1 MARISPTL
9 RTLLESG
16 AVVFCSTDA
25 KKIESYKRR
34 EPLKWLLRQSDGS
47 TVAVTTTIERMSQRA
62 GAGLSFDAR
71 AMKKV
76 ARGVTQVHL
85 TAASATAPAILTSDH
100 KVLVSGKFKSV
111 KDLRAGDK
119 VSGSTVTKVTDSAGS
134 GAVVPPA
141 KSAAVPKAQSPKDF
155 DVVTLFDARL
165 PLAGRLEVSHGR
177 TPVVQFCLQLNTKED
192 IAAYEK
198 IRERLISRSP
208 VSVAHPIFSV
218 NGISSVIFTRLWK
231 SPSGTDSFTV
241 ELGGYGHA
249 APKRKTAAAVKA
261 STASTAKD
269 SAAANK
275 RSAAKAA
282 EVVPPTTPL
291 KDATS
296 LRAHVIFLV
305 DRSPSMLYPASL
317 SNSEIPVQFY
327 SSDPRLK
334 APGVKRYELAQQ
346 QINTIAAALA
356 PGYLIDVYDFD
367 GAAKLVQLQ
376 QPAKDFKLG
385 EQPTLCNGTAIY
397 HALDKGLTVALGYV
411 QTGASVLL
419 YMLTDG
425 DNNGP
430 VVDLS
435 TKVKQLLATG
445 KATIAAIG
453 PKSSLGFLAPMGVP
467 DGCILDWQGSGDAL
481 KAATAKAEQGAKAFT
496 KAVKTKKSSSLK
508 TFFVDV
514 VATALTVAA
523 LKKELRDIT
532 PSLLRRKLAK
542 YEICKPFVVESLKKD
557 YVPGAAY
564 YQLQKKETLKAGRRI
579 IIQPRDEDSFYAGPK
594 ARQLLGL
601 PSDGDVTI
609 EPKNLGDFIVYV
621 QSAAENRKLL
631 PGTLFLY
638 DLSHV
643 DGATSPTWSK

>member
-16 AVVFCSTDA
+16 AVVFCSTDS

-76 ARGVTQVHL
+76 ARGVTQVHFLPQPLPKPVPSPDPL
-85 TAASATAPAILTSDH
+85 TAVAPSAAT
-100 KVLVSGKFKSV
+100 LVGA
-111 KDLRAGDK
+111 D
-119 VSGSTVTKVTDSAGS
+119 S
-134 GAVVPPA
+134 GAVVPKPPT
-141 KSAAVPKAQSPKDF
+141 VTDHI
-155 DVVTLFDARL
+155 TLFDVRL
-165 PLAGRLEVSHGR
+165 PLEGTIEVWTDSLVRFSLRL
-177 TPVVQFCLQLNTKED
+177 NNKED
-192 IAAYEK
+192 LAAYDK
-198 IRERLISRSP
+198 IKSRLISTDRTEVP
-208 VSVAHPIFSV
+208 VAHPIFTV
-218 NGISSVIFTRLWK
+218 RGIKTILFTRRLALRQV
-231 SPSGTDSFTV
+231 SPGVFAT
-241 ELGGYGHA
+241 ELTGYA
-249 APKRKTAAAVKA
+249 QKAAAPKPAPKRKTATAVK
-261 STASTAKD
+261 ASTAKD
-269 SAAANK
+269 SAAAIKATNY
-275 RSAAKAA
+275 AAAA
-282 EVVPPTTPL
+282 TPL

-296 LRAHVIFLV
+296 PRAHVIFLV
-305 DRSPSMLYPASL
+305 DRSPSMNVERTALAKQQLEAIVASL
-317 SNSEIPVQFY
+317 SPE
-327 SSDPRLK
+327 
-334 APGVKRYELAQQ
+334 
-346 QINTIAAALA
+346 
-356 PGYLIDVYDFD
+356 YLIDVYDF
-367 GAAKLVQLQ
+367 ASEVKLQQLQ
-376 QPAKDFKLG
+376 CPAKDFKLNNSLPYG
-385 EQPTLCNGTAIY
+385 STAIY
-397 HALDKGLTVALGYV
+397 FALDMGLTSALGYA

-419 YMLTDG
+419 YLLTDG
-425 DNNGP
+425 ENNGP
-430 VVDLS
+430 VIDVS
-435 TKVKQLLATG
+435 TKVQQLLATD

-453 PKSSLGFLAPMGVP
+453 PKSALQFLLKQGVP
-467 DGCILDWQGSGDAL
+467 EGCILDWQGSGDAL
-481 KAATAKAEQGAKAFT
+481 KAATVKAAAGAKAFT
-496 KAVKTKKSSSLK
+496 QAVKEKKSSSLK

-514 VATALTVAA
+514 VATALTTAL

-542 YEICKPFVVESLKKD
+542 YEVCKPFVVDSLKKD

-564 YQLQKKETLKAGRRI
+564 YQLVKKEGLKSGRRI
-579 IIQPRDEDSFYAGPK
+579 IIQPRDEDCFYAGPK

-609 EPKNLGDFIVYV
+609 EPKNLGDFVVYV

>member
-85 TAASATAPAILTSDH
+85 SVASATAPALTSDH

-198 IRERLISRSP
+198 ILREIRRSRP

-261 STASTAKD
+261 STAKD

-275 RSAAKAA
+275 RTAAKAA
-282 EVVPPTTPL
+282 EDVPTTTPL

-296 LRAHVIFLV
+296 PRAHVIFLV
-305 DRSPSMLYPASL
+305 DRSPSMQLENRTALAKQQLGAIVASL
-317 SNSEIPVQFY
+317 SPE
-327 SSDPRLK
+327 
-334 APGVKRYELAQQ
+334 
-346 QINTIAAALA
+346 
-356 PGYLIDVYDFD
+356 YLIDVYDFD
-367 GAAKLVQLQ
+367 NNVKLVQLQ
-376 QPAKDFKLG
+376 QPAKTFKLG
-385 EQPTLCNGTAIY
+385 SSPFGNGTAIY
-397 HALDKGLTVALGYV
+397 TALEKGLTSALGYV

-419 YMLTDG
+419 YLLTDG
-425 DNNGP
+425 ENNGP
-430 VVDLS
+430 VIDVS
-435 TKVKQLLATG
+435 TKVRQLLATD

-453 PKSSLGFLAPMGVP
+453 PKSALQFLLKQGVP
-467 DGCILDWQGSGDAL
+467 EGCILDWQGSGDAL
-481 KAATAKAEQGAKAFT
+481 KAATVKAAAGAKAFT
-496 KAVKTKKSSSLK
+496 QAVKEKKSSSLK

-514 VATALTVAA
+514 VATALTTAV
-523 LKKELRDIT
+523 LKRDLRDIT

-542 YEICKPFVVESLKKD
+542 YEVCKPFVTEALKKD

-579 IIQPRDEDSFYAGPK
+579 IIQPRDEDCFYAGPK

-609 EPKNLGDFIVYV
+609 EPKNLGDFVVYV

>member
-85 TAASATAPAILTSDH
+85 DTVKPSAKPLTAEQAAFTA
-100 KVLVSGKFKSV
+100 KVI
-111 KDLRAGDK
+111 DNM
-119 VSGSTVTKVTDSAGS
+119 GS
-134 GAVVPPA
+134 GAVVPKTPV
-141 KSAAVPKAQSPKDF
+141 AVTPRPPKKTAEVTDHI
-155 DVVTLFDARL
+155 TLFDVRL
-165 PLAGRLEVSHGR
+165 PLHGAIVLGSAS
-177 TPVVQFCLQLNTKED
+177 VVQFSLRLSSKSD
-192 IAAYEK
+192 HALYEK
-198 IRERLISRSP
+198 IRERLISADRTEVP
-208 VSVAHPIFSV
+208 VAHPVFTV
-218 NGISSVIFTRLWK
+218 HGIKTIIFTRR
-231 SPSGTDSFTV
+231 SVPQQDSSGVVTL
-241 ELGGYGHA
+241 ELGGYA
-249 APKRKTAAAVKA
+249 QVIDKPKRKTAAAVK
-261 STASTAKD
+261 KD
-269 SAAANK
+269 SAAVTKAAPA
-275 RSAAKAA
+275 AAKPAPSSDKLGTFAA
-282 EVVPPTTPL
+282 RYMQPASKLKEAAATTPL

-296 LRAHVIFLV
+296 PRAHVIFLV
-305 DRSPSMLYPASL
+305 DRSSSMDLDRRT
-317 SNSEIPVQFY
+317 V
-327 SSDPRLK
+327 
-334 APGVKRYELAQQ
+334 LAEQ
-346 QINTIAAALA
+346 QIKTIVAALS
-356 PGYLIDVYDFD
+356 PDYLIDVYDFSSIV
-367 GAAKLVQLQ
+367 KLQQLQ
-376 QPAKDFKLG
+376 RPAKDFKISTPANSGMTSLY
-385 EQPTLCNGTAIY
+385 I
-397 HALDKGLTVALGYV
+397 ALEKGLDAALGYV

-419 YMLTDG
+419 YLLTDG
-425 DNNGP
+425 ENNGP
-430 VVDLS
+430 VIDVAA
-435 TKVKQLLATG
+435 KVKQLLATD

-453 PKSSLGFLAPMGVP
+453 PKSALSFLLPQGVP
-467 DGCILDWQGSGDAL
+467 EGCILDWQGSGDAL

-496 KAVKTKKSSSLK
+496 QAVKEKKSASLK

-514 VATALTVAA
+514 VATALTVAV
-523 LKKELRDIT
+523 LKRELRDIT
-532 PSLLRRKLAK
+532 TSLLRRKLAK
-542 YEICKPFVVESLKKD
+542 YEICKPFVVDTLKRD

-579 IIQPRDEDSFYAGPK
+579 IIQPRDEDCFYAGPK

>member
-76 ARGVTQVHL
+76 ARGVTQVHFLPQPLPKPVPSPDPL
-85 TAASATAPAILTSDH
+85 TAVAPSAAT
-100 KVLVSGKFKSV
+100 LVG
-111 KDLRAGDK
+111 AG
-119 VSGSTVTKVTDSAGS
+119 T
-134 GAVVPPA
+134 GAVVPKPPT
-141 KSAAVPKAQSPKDF
+141 VTDHI
-155 DVVTLFDARL
+155 TLFDVR
-165 PLAGRLEVSHGR
+165 
-177 TPVVQFCLQLNTKED
+177 LQLEGTIEVQPDSLVRFSLRLSSKED
-192 IAAYEK
+192 LAAFDK
-198 IRERLISRSP
+198 IKSRLISTDRTEVP
-208 VSVAHPIFSV
+208 VAHPIFTV
-218 NGISSVIFTRLWK
+218 RGVKTIIFTQRGVLRQV
-231 SPSGTDSFTV
+231 SPGVLAV
-241 ELGGYGHA
+241 ELAGYA
-249 APKRKTAAAVKA
+249 QKTPAPKPTPKRKTVAAVKA

-275 RSAAKAA
+275 RSATKAA

-296 LRAHVIFLV
+296 PRAHVIFLV

-317 SNSEIPVQFY
+317 SNSEIPRQFNN
-327 SSDPRLK
+327 SDPQLK

-435 TKVKQLLATG
+435 SKVKQLLATD

-453 PKSSLGFLAPMGVP
+453 PKSALGFLAPMGVP

-481 KAATAKAEQGAKAFT
+481 KAATVKAEQGAKAFT
-496 KAVKTKKSSSLK
+496 KAVKAKKSSSLK

-542 YEICKPFVVESLKKD
+542 YEICKPFVVDSLKKD

-564 YQLQKKETLKAGRRI
+564 YQLVKKEELKAGRRI
-579 IIQPRDEDSFYAGPK
+579 IIQPRDEDCFYAGPK

-609 EPKNLGDFIVYV
+609 EPKNLGDFVIYV

>member
-85 TAASATAPAILTSDH
+85 TAASAAVVAPAAARINDPF
-100 KVLVSGKFKSV
+100 VG
-111 KDLRAGDK
+111 
-119 VSGSTVTKVTDSAGS
+119 
-134 GAVVPPA
+134 GAAKRVDNPLKRKPVEVAAPKTPP
-141 KSAAVPKAQSPKDF
+141 SPKDF
-155 DVVTLFDARL
+155 DVITLFDVRL
-165 PLAGRLEVSHGR
+165 PLVGRLEVKDS
-177 TPVVQFCLQLNTKED
+177 TSKSPIVQFSLRLRSSDEIT
-192 IAAYEK
+192 AFAK
-198 IRERLISRSP
+198 IRERVISGNP
-208 VSVAHPIFSV
+208 VPVAHPILSV
-218 NGISSVIFTRLWK
+218 NGISTVTFTKDKQLF
-231 SPSGTDSFTV
+231 PFTFALEGT
-241 ELGGYGHA
+241 GQKA
-249 APKRKTAAAVKA
+249 AAPKPAPKRKTAAAVKA
-261 STASTAKD
+261 STAKD
-269 SAAANK
+269 SAAA
-275 RSAAKAA
+275 KAA
-282 EVVPPTTPL
+282 EDVPPTTPL

-296 LRAHVIFLV
+296 PRAHVIFLV
-305 DRSPSMLYPASL
+305 DRSPSMNVERTALAKQQLEAIVASL
-317 SNSEIPVQFY
+317 SPE
-327 SSDPRLK
+327 
-334 APGVKRYELAQQ
+334 
-346 QINTIAAALA
+346 
-356 PGYLIDVYDFD
+356 YLIDVYDF
-367 GAAKLVQLQ
+367 ATEVKLQQLQ
-376 QPAKDFKLG
+376 SPAKDFKLSNSFPYG
-385 EQPTLCNGTAIY
+385 DTAVY
-397 HALDKGLTVALGYV
+397 TALSKGLTSALGYV

-419 YMLTDG
+419 YLLTDG
-425 DNNGP
+425 ENNGP
-430 VVDLS
+430 VIDVS
-435 TKVKQLLATG
+435 TKVKQLLATD

-453 PKSSLGFLAPMGVP
+453 PKSALEFLTKQGVP
-467 DGCILDWQGSGDAL
+467 EGCILDWQGSGDAL
-481 KAATAKAEQGAKAFT
+481 KAATVKAAAGAKAFT
-496 KAVKTKKSSSLK
+496 DAVKQKKSSSLK

-514 VATALTVAA
+514 VATALTVAV

-532 PSLLRRKLAK
+532 TSLLRRKLAK
-542 YEICKPFVVESLKKD
+542 YEICKPFVVDTLKKD

-564 YQLQKKETLKAGRRI
+564 YQLQKKETLKSGRRI
-579 IIQPRDEDSFYAGPK
+579 IIQPRDEDCFYAGPK

-609 EPKNLGDFIVYV
+609 EPKNLGDFIIYV

>member
-9 RTLLESG
+9 RTLLDSG
-16 AVVFCSTDA
+16 AVLFVSEGKSLAACQ
-25 KKIESYKRR
+25 RR

-47 TVAVTTTIERMSQRA
+47 TVAVSTTIERMSQRA

-85 TAASATAPAILTSDH
+85 AAASAAAAPLTAEQVAYTK
-100 KVLVSGKFKSV
+100 KVI
-111 KDLRAGDK
+111 A
-119 VSGSTVTKVTDSAGS
+119 DSGS
-134 GAVVPPA
+134 GAT
-141 KSAAVPKAQSPKDF
+141 VPKPPTVTDHI
-155 DVVTLFDARL
+155 TLFDVRL
-165 PLAGRLEVSHGR
+165 PLQGTIEVQPDSLVRFSLRLSS
-177 TPVVQFCLQLNTKED
+177 KED
-192 IAAYEK
+192 LAAFDK
-198 IRERLISRSP
+198 IKSRLISTDRTEVP
-208 VSVAHPIFSV
+208 VAHPIFTV
-218 NGISSVIFTRLWK
+218 RGIKTVIFTQRGVLRQVSPGVFASELTGYAQKAATPK
-231 SPSGTDSFTV
+231 S
-241 ELGGYGHA
+241 
-249 APKRKTAAAVKA
+249 APKRKTATTVKA
-261 STASTAKD
+261 STTKD

-275 RSAAKAA
+275 RTAAKAA
-282 EVVPPTTPL
+282 ETAAATTPL

-296 LRAHVIFLV
+296 PRAHVIFLV
-305 DRSPSMLYPASL
+305 DRSSSMDL
-317 SNSEIPVQFY
+317 E
-327 SSDPRLK
+327 
-334 APGVKRYELAQQ
+334 KRTALAEQQIKTIVAELA
-346 QINTIAAALA
+346 
-356 PGYLIDVYDFD
+356 PSYLIDVYDFSSVV
-367 GAAKLVQLQ
+367 KLQQLQ
-376 QPAKDFKLG
+376 RPAKDF
-385 EQPTLCNGTAIY
+385 TLSTPAAGGMTSLY
-397 HALDKGLTVALGYV
+397 LALDSGLTAALGYV

-419 YMLTDG
+419 YLLTDG
-425 DNNGP
+425 ENNGP
-430 VVDLS
+430 VIDVS
-435 TKVKQLLATG
+435 AKVKQLLATD

-453 PKSSLGFLAPMGVP
+453 PKSALQLLTKQGVP
-467 DGCILDWQGSGDAL
+467 EGCILDWQGSGDAL
-481 KAATAKAEQGAKAFT
+481 KAATVKAAAGAKAFT
-496 KAVKTKKSSSLK
+496 EAVKQKKSSSLK

-514 VATALTVAA
+514 VATALTVAV

-532 PSLLRRKLAK
+532 TSLLRRKLAK
-542 YEICKPFVVESLKKD
+542 YEICKPFVTEALKRD

-579 IIQPRDEDSFYAGPK
+579 IIQPRDEDCFYAGPK

>member
-9 RTLLESG
+9 RTLLDSG
-16 AVVFCSTDA
+16 AVLFVSEGKSLAACQ
-25 KKIESYKRR
+25 RR

-85 TAASATAPAILTSDH
+85 GDAAPSAKPLTAEQAAFTA
-100 KVLVSGKFKSV
+100 KVI
-111 KDLRAGDK
+111 AN
-119 VSGSTVTKVTDSAGS
+119 TGS
-134 GAVVPPA
+134 GAVVPAA
-141 KSAAVPKAQSPKDF
+141 KLVDNPLKRKPSAAPPKPADF
-155 DVVTLFDARL
+155 DVVTLLDVRL
-165 PLAGRLEVSHGR
+165 PLASRLEVSHGG
-177 TPVVQFCLQLNTKED
+177 TPVVQMCLYLSTKED
-192 IAAYEK
+192 ITAYEK
-198 IRERLISRSP
+198 IRERLTSGNSVP
-208 VSVAHPIFSV
+208 VAHPIFSV
-218 NGISSVIFTRLWK
+218 NKISSVTFSSLWK
-231 SPSGTDSFTV
+231 SPKGADSFTV
-241 ELGGYGHA
+241 ELRGYA
-249 APKRKTAAAVKA
+249 QKAKAPALKRKTAAAVKSA
-261 STASTAKD
+261 TAKD
-269 SAAANK
+269 SAAAVKATKYALLNSSK
-275 RSAAKAA
+275 PAA
-282 EVVPPTTPL
+282 TTPL

-296 LRAHVIFLV
+296 PRAHVIFLV

-317 SNSEIPVQFY
+317 SNSEIPRHFN
-327 SSDPRLK
+327 SSDPLLK
-334 APGVKRYELAQQ
+334 APGVKRYEIAQQ
-346 QINTIAAALA
+346 QINTIAASLS
-356 PGYLIDVYDFD
+356 PEYLIDVYDFD
-367 GAAKLVQLQ
+367 AAAKLVQLQ
-376 QPAKDFKLG
+376 QPAKSFKLG
-385 EQPTLCNGTAIY
+385 EHPPLCSGTAIY

-430 VVDLS
+430 VTDLS
-435 TKVKQLLATG
+435 PKVKQLLATN

-453 PKSSLGFLAPMGVP
+453 PKSALGFLAPMGVP
-467 DGCILDWQGSGDAL
+467 EGCILDWQGSGDAL
-481 KAATAKAEQGAKAFT
+481 KAATQKAEQGAKAFT
-496 KAVKTKKSSSLK
+496 RAVKEKKSASLK

-514 VATALTVAA
+514 VATALTVAV
-523 LKKELRDIT
+523 LKRELRDIS

-542 YEICKPFVVESLKKD
+542 YEVCKPFVTEALKKD

-564 YQLQKKETLKAGRRI
+564 YQLVKKEELKAGRRI
-579 IIQPRDEDSFYAGPK
+579 IIQPRDEDCFYAGPK

-609 EPKNLGDFIVYV
+609 EPKNLGDFVVYV

>member
-85 TAASATAPAILTSDH
+85 TVASAAPAMLTPDH
-100 KVLVSGKFKSV
+100 KVLVSDKFKSV

-119 VSGSTVTKVTDSAGS
+119 VSGSTVTKVIDSAGS
-134 GAVVPPA
+134 GAVVPA
-141 KSAAVPKAQSPKDF
+141 VKAAAAPKTPPSPKDF
-155 DVVTLFDARL
+155 DVITLFDVRL
-165 PLAGRLEVSHGR
+165 PLVGRLEVKDCTSKV
-177 TPVVQFCLQLNTKED
+177 PIVQFSLRLSGKD
-192 IAAYEK
+192 DLAAFEK
-198 IRERLISRSP
+198 IRERLVSRNP
-208 VSVAHPIFSV
+208 VPVAHPILTV
-218 NGISSVIFTRLWK
+218 NGIDTILFFRRGAVIPHGVNL
-231 SPSGTDSFTV
+231 SPGVFSV
-241 ELGGYGHA
+241 ELEGYGQKTVA
-249 APKRKTAAAVKA
+249 APKPAPKRKTTAAVK
-261 STASTAKD
+261 ASTAKD
-269 SAAANK
+269 SAAAVKATNYALLNGSK
-275 RSAAKAA
+275 ATSAPVKEAA
-282 EVVPPTTPL
+282 ATTPL

-296 LRAHVIFLV
+296 PRAHVIFLV
-305 DRSPSMLYPASL
+305 DRSSSMDLDRRT
-317 SNSEIPVQFY
+317 V
-327 SSDPRLK
+327 
-334 APGVKRYELAQQ
+334 LAEQ
-346 QINTIAAALA
+346 QIKTIVAELS
-356 PGYLIDVYDFD
+356 PDYLIDVYDFSWET
-367 GAAKLVQLQ
+367 KLQQLQ
-376 QPAKDFKLG
+376 RPAKDFKLSTPANSG
-385 EQPTLCNGTAIY
+385 MTSLY
-397 HALDKGLTVALGYV
+397 VALEKGLTSALGYV

-419 YMLTDG
+419 YLLTDG
-425 DNNGP
+425 ENNGP
-430 VVDLS
+430 VIDVS
-435 TKVKQLLATG
+435 TKVKQLLDTD

-453 PKSSLGFLAPMGVP
+453 PKSALQFLLKQGVP
-467 DGCILDWQGSGDAL
+467 EGCILDWQGSGDAL
-481 KAATAKAEQGAKAFT
+481 KAATVKAAAGAKAFT
-496 KAVKTKKSSSLK
+496 QAVKEKKSSSLK

-542 YEICKPFVVESLKKD
+542 YEVCKPFVTESLKKD

-564 YQLQKKETLKAGRRI
+564 YQLQKKETLKSGRRI
-579 IIQPRDEDSFYAGPK
+579 IIQPRDEDCFYAGPK

-609 EPKNLGDFIVYV
+609 EPKNLGDFVVYV

>member
-85 TAASATAPAILTSDH
+85 TAASATAAAVPLTTEQIAYTK
-100 KVLVSGKFKSV
+100 KVIATSK
-111 KDLRAGDK
+111 
-119 VSGSTVTKVTDSAGS
+119 S
-134 GAVVPPA
+134 GAVVPKPPTVTVTPLPPK
-141 KSAAVPKAQSPKDF
+141 KSAAVPDHM
-155 DVVTLFDARL
+155 TLFDVRL
-165 PLAGRLEVSHGR
+165 PLHGAIVLAQASFVRFSLRLSSKDDH
-177 TPVVQFCLQLNTKED
+177 T
-192 IAAYEK
+192 AYEK
-198 IRERLISRSP
+198 IRERLISADQTEVP
-208 VSVAHPIFSV
+208 VAHPVFTV
-218 NGISSVIFTRLWK
+218 HGIKTIIFTRRCGPVQV
-231 SPSGTDSFTV
+231 SPGVFTV
-241 ELGGYGHA
+241 ELVGYA
-249 APKRKTAAAVKA
+249 QKAAPAPKRKTAAAVKA
-261 STASTAKD
+261 STAKD

-275 RSAAKAA
+275 RTAAKAA
-282 EVVPPTTPL
+282 EDVPTTTPL

-296 LRAHVIFLV
+296 PRAHVIFLV
-305 DRSPSMLYPASL
+305 DRSPSMNVERTALAKQQLEAIVASL
-317 SNSEIPVQFY
+317 SPE
-327 SSDPRLK
+327 
-334 APGVKRYELAQQ
+334 
-346 QINTIAAALA
+346 
-356 PGYLIDVYDFD
+356 YLIDVYDF
-367 GAAKLVQLQ
+367 ATEVKLQQLQ
-376 QPAKDFKLG
+376 SPAKDFKLSNSFPYG
-385 EQPTLCNGTAIY
+385 DTAVY
-397 HALDKGLTVALGYV
+397 TALSKGLTSALGYV

-419 YMLTDG
+419 YLLTDG
-425 DNNGP
+425 ENNGP
-430 VVDLS
+430 VIDVS
-435 TKVKQLLATG
+435 TKVKQLLATD

-453 PKSSLGFLAPMGVP
+453 PKSALEFLTKQGVP
-467 DGCILDWQGSGDAL
+467 EGCILDWQGSGDAL
-481 KAATAKAEQGAKAFT
+481 KAATVKAAAGAKAFT
-496 KAVKTKKSSSLK
+496 DAVKQKKSASLK

-514 VATALTVAA
+514 VATALTVAV

-532 PSLLRRKLAK
+532 TSLLRRKLAK
-542 YEICKPFVVESLKKD
+542 YEICKPFVVDTLKKD

-564 YQLQKKETLKAGRRI
+564 YQLQKKETLKSGRRI
-579 IIQPRDEDSFYAGPK
+579 IIQPRDEDCFYAGPK

-609 EPKNLGDFIVYV
+609 EPKNLGDFIIYV

>member
-85 TAASATAPAILTSDH
+85 TAASATAAAVPLTTEQIAYTK
-100 KVLVSGKFKSV
+100 KVIATSK
-111 KDLRAGDK
+111 
-119 VSGSTVTKVTDSAGS
+119 S
-134 GAVVPPA
+134 GAVVPKPPTVTVTPLPPK
-141 KSAAVPKAQSPKDF
+141 KSAAVPDHM
-155 DVVTLFDARL
+155 TLFDVRL
-165 PLAGRLEVSHGR
+165 PLHGAIVLAQASFVRFSLRLSSKDDH
-177 TPVVQFCLQLNTKED
+177 T
-192 IAAYEK
+192 AYEK
-198 IRERLISRSP
+198 IRERLISADQTEVP
-208 VSVAHPIFSV
+208 VAHPVFTV
-218 NGISSVIFTRLWK
+218 HGIKTIIFTRRCGPVQV
-231 SPSGTDSFTV
+231 SPGVFTV
-241 ELGGYGHA
+241 ELVGYA
-249 APKRKTAAAVKA
+249 QKAAPAPKRKTAAAVKA
-261 STASTAKD
+261 STAKD

-275 RSAAKAA
+275 RTATKAA

-296 LRAHVIFLV
+296 PRAHVIFLV

-317 SNSEIPVQFY
+317 SNSEIPRQFNN
-327 SSDPRLK
+327 SDPQLK

-435 TKVKQLLATG
+435 SKVKQLLATD

-453 PKSSLGFLAPMGVP
+453 PKSALGFLAPMGVP

-481 KAATAKAEQGAKAFT
+481 KAATVKAEQGAKAFT
-496 KAVKTKKSSSLK
+496 KAVKAKKSSSLK

-542 YEICKPFVVESLKKD
+542 YEICKPFVVDALKKD

-564 YQLQKKETLKAGRRI
+564 YQLVKKEELKAGRRI
-579 IIQPRDEDSFYAGPK
+579 IIQPRDEDCFYAGPK

-609 EPKNLGDFIVYV
+609 EPKNLGDFVIYV

>member
-85 TAASATAPAILTSDH
+85 LPQPLPKPIPSPDPLTAGAPSAAT
-100 KVLVSGKFKSV
+100 LVGA
-111 KDLRAGDK
+111 D
-119 VSGSTVTKVTDSAGS
+119 SGSVVPKPPTVTDHI
-134 GAVVPPA
+134 
-141 KSAAVPKAQSPKDF
+141 
-155 DVVTLFDARL
+155 TLFDVRL
-165 PLAGRLEVSHGR
+165 PLMGTIEVQPDSLVRFSLRLSS
-177 TPVVQFCLQLNTKED
+177 KED
-192 IAAYEK
+192 LAAFDK
-198 IRERLISRSP
+198 IKSRLISTDRTEVP
-208 VSVAHPIFSV
+208 VAHPIFTV
-218 NGISSVIFTRLWK
+218 RGIKTVIFTQRGVLLQVSK
-231 SPSGTDSFTV
+231 PGVFST
-241 ELGGYGHA
+241 ELTGYAQKA
-249 APKRKTAAAVKA
+249 AAPKPTPKRKTAAAVKA
-261 STASTAKD
+261 STAKD

-275 RSAAKAA
+275 RAAARAA
-282 EVVPPTTPL
+282 ENVPTTTPL

-317 SNSEIPVQFY
+317 SNSEIPRQVNN
-327 SSDPRLK
+327 SDPQLK

-435 TKVKQLLATG
+435 SKVKQLLATD

-453 PKSSLGFLAPMGVP
+453 PKSALGFLAPMGVP

-481 KAATAKAEQGAKAFT
+481 KAATVKAEQGAKAFT
-496 KAVKTKKSSSLK
+496 KAVKQKKSSSLK

-514 VATALTVAA
+514 VATALTTAL

-579 IIQPRDEDSFYAGPK
+579 IIQPRDEDCFYAGPK

-609 EPKNLGDFIVYV
+609 EPKNLGDFVVYV

>member
-9 RTLLESG
+9 RTLLENG

-85 TAASATAPAILTSDH
+85 TATAASAAAVPLTAEQIAYTKKVIATS
-100 KVLVSGKFKSV
+100 K
-111 KDLRAGDK
+111 
-119 VSGSTVTKVTDSAGS
+119 S
-134 GAVVPPA
+134 GAVVPKPPTVTVTPLPPK
-141 KSAAVPKAQSPKDF
+141 KSAAVPDHM
-155 DVVTLFDARL
+155 TLFDVRL
-165 PLAGRLEVSHGR
+165 PLHGAIVLAQASIVSFSLRLSSKDDH
-177 TPVVQFCLQLNTKED
+177 T
-192 IAAYEK
+192 AYEK
-198 IRERLISRSP
+198 IRERLISADQTEVP
-208 VSVAHPIFSV
+208 VAHPVFTV
-218 NGISSVIFTRLWK
+218 HGIKTIIFTRRCGPVQV
-231 SPSGTDSFTV
+231 SPGVFTV
-241 ELGGYGHA
+241 ELVGYA
-249 APKRKTAAAVKA
+249 QKAAPAPKRKTAAAVKA
-261 STASTAKD
+261 STAKD

-275 RSAAKAA
+275 RTAAKAA
-282 EVVPPTTPL
+282 EDVPTTTPL

-296 LRAHVIFLV
+296 PRAHVIFLV
-305 DRSPSMLYPASL
+305 DRSSSMNGGNRTA
-317 SNSEIPVQFY
+317 
-327 SSDPRLK
+327 
-334 APGVKRYELAQQ
+334 LAEQ
-346 QINTIAAALA
+346 QIKTIVAALA
-356 PGYLIDVYDFD
+356 PEYLIDVYDF
-367 GAAKLVQLQ
+367 AWETKLQQLQ
-376 QPAKDFKLG
+376 RPAKDFKISTPANSG
-385 EQPTLCNGTAIY
+385 MTALY
-397 HALDKGLTVALGYV
+397 VALEKGLAAAYGYV

-419 YMLTDG
+419 YLLTDG
-425 DNNGP
+425 ENNGP
-430 VVDLS
+430 VIDVAA
-435 TKVKQLLATG
+435 KVKQLLATD

-453 PKSSLGFLAPMGVP
+453 PKSALSFLLPQGVP
-467 DGCILDWQGSGDAL
+467 EGCILDWQGSGDAL

-496 KAVKTKKSSSLK
+496 KAVKQKKSASLK

-514 VATALTVAA
+514 VATALTVAV
-523 LKKELRDIT
+523 LKRELRDIT
-532 PSLLRRKLAK
+532 TSLLRRKLAK
-542 YEICKPFVVESLKKD
+542 YEICKPFVVDTLKRD

-579 IIQPRDEDSFYAGPK
+579 IIQPRDEDCFYAGPK

>member
-9 RTLLESG
+9 RTLLDSG
-16 AVVFCSTDA
+16 AVLFVSEGKSLAACQ
-25 KKIESYKRR
+25 RR

-85 TAASATAPAILTSDH
+85 AAASAAAAPLTAEQVAYTK
-100 KVLVSGKFKSV
+100 KVI
-111 KDLRAGDK
+111 A
-119 VSGSTVTKVTDSAGS
+119 DSAS
-134 GAVVPPA
+134 GAVVPKQPP
-141 KSAAVPKAQSPKDF
+141 VTDHI
-155 DVVTLFDARL
+155 TLFDVRL
-165 PLAGRLEVSHGR
+165 PLQGTIEVQPDSLVRFSLRLSS
-177 TPVVQFCLQLNTKED
+177 KED
-192 IAAYEK
+192 LAAFDK
-198 IRERLISRSP
+198 IKSRLISTDRTEVP
-208 VSVAHPIFSV
+208 VAHPIFTV
-218 NGISSVIFTRLWK
+218 RGIKTVIFTQRGVLRQV
-231 SPSGTDSFTV
+231 SPGVFAS
-241 ELGGYGHA
+241 ELTGYA
-249 APKRKTAAAVKA
+249 QKAADPKPAPKHKTAAAVKA
-261 STASTAKD
+261 STAKD
-269 SAAANK
+269 SAS
-275 RSAAKAA
+275 RGSASLLTDSPSARKAA
-282 EVVPPTTPL
+282 EKRDDALVPVTTPL

-296 LRAHVIFLV
+296 PRAHVIFLV
-305 DRSPSMLYPASL
+305 DRSSSMDLDRRTVFA
-317 SNSEIPVQFY
+317 E
-327 SSDPRLK
+327 
-334 APGVKRYELAQQ
+334 Q
-346 QINTIAAALA
+346 QIKTIVAALS
-356 PGYLIDVYDFD
+356 PDYLIDVYDFS
-367 GAAKLVQLQ
+367 GETKLQQLQ
-376 QPAKDFKLG
+376 RPAKDFKLSTPANSG
-385 EQPTLCNGTAIY
+385 MTSLY
-397 HALDKGLTVALGYV
+397 VALDKGLTSALGYV

-419 YMLTDG
+419 YLLTDG
-425 DNNGP
+425 ENNGP
-430 VVDLS
+430 VIDVS
-435 TKVKQLLATG
+435 ARVQQLLATD

-453 PKSSLGFLAPMGVP
+453 PKSALQFLTKQGVP
-467 DGCILDWQGSGDAL
+467 EGCILDWQGSSDAL
-481 KAATAKAEQGAKAFT
+481 KAATVKAAAGAKAFT
-496 KAVKTKKSSSLK
+496 EAVKQKKSSSLK

-532 PSLLRRKLAK
+532 TSLLRRKLAK
-542 YEICKPFVVESLKKD
+542 YEICKPFVTEALKKD

-564 YQLQKKETLKAGRRI
+564 YQLQKKETLKSGRRI
-579 IIQPRDEDSFYAGPK
+579 IIQPRDEDCFYAGPK

>member
-16 AVVFCSTDA
+16 AVVFCSTDS

-85 TAASATAPAILTSDH
+85 TAASAAEAV
-100 KVLVSGKFKSV
+100 KVVSGTVMPAAKLVDNPLKRKSV
-111 KDLRAGDK
+111 EI
-119 VSGSTVTKVTDSAGS
+119 TVPIATPQK
-134 GAVVPPA
+134 PE
-141 KSAAVPKAQSPKDF
+141 DF
-155 DVVTLFDARL
+155 DVITLFDVRL
-165 PLAGRLEVSHGR
+165 PLVGRLEVKDS
-177 TPVVQFCLQLNTKED
+177 TSKSPTVQFSLRLRSSDEIT
-192 IAAYEK
+192 AFAK
-198 IRERLISRSP
+198 IRERVISGNP
-208 VSVAHPIFSV
+208 VPVAHPILSV
-218 NGISSVIFTRLWK
+218 NGISTVTFTKDKQLF
-231 SPSGTDSFTV
+231 PFTFALEGT
-241 ELGGYGHA
+241 GQKA
-249 APKRKTAAAVKA
+249 AVPKPVPKRKTAAAVKA
-261 STASTAKD
+261 STAKD
-269 SAAANK
+269 SAAAIKATNYALLNG
-275 RSAAKAA
+275 SKAA
-282 EVVPPTTPL
+282 TSAPVKEAAATTPL

-296 LRAHVIFLV
+296 PRAHVIFLV
-305 DRSPSMLYPASL
+305 DRSPSMDSSRTALAEKQLEAIVASL
-317 SNSEIPVQFY
+317 SPE
-327 SSDPRLK
+327 
-334 APGVKRYELAQQ
+334 
-346 QINTIAAALA
+346 
-356 PGYLIDVYDFD
+356 YLIDVYDF
-367 GAAKLVQLQ
+367 ATSVELQQLQ
-376 QPAKDFKLG
+376 RSAKDFKLG
-385 EQPTLCNGTAIY
+385 TAKTGSST
-397 HALDKGLTVALGYV
+397 ALYTALSKGLTSALGYV

-419 YMLTDG
+419 YLLTDG
-425 DNNGP
+425 ENNGP
-430 VVDLS
+430 IIDVS
-435 TKVKQLLATG
+435 TKVKQLLDTD

-453 PKSSLGFLAPMGVP
+453 PKSALQFLLKQGVP
-467 DGCILDWQGSGDAL
+467 EGCILDWQGSGDAL
-481 KAATAKAEQGAKAFT
+481 KAATVKAAAGAKAFT
-496 KAVKTKKSSSLK
+496 DAVKQKKSSSLK

-532 PSLLRRKLAK
+532 SSLLRRKLAK
-542 YEICKPFVVESLKKD
+542 YEICKPFVVDALKKD

-564 YQLQKKETLKAGRRI
+564 YQLVKKEELKAGRRI
-579 IIQPRDEDSFYAGPK
+579 IIQPRDEDCFYAGPK

-609 EPKNLGDFIVYV
+609 EPKNLGDFVVYV

>member
-85 TAASATAPAILTSDH
+85 TAASATAAAVPTTEQIAYTKKVIATS
-100 KVLVSGKFKSV
+100 K
-111 KDLRAGDK
+111 
-119 VSGSTVTKVTDSAGS
+119 S
-134 GAVVPPA
+134 GAVVPA
-141 KSAAVPKAQSPKDF
+141 PK
-155 DVVTLFDARL
+155 VVITSTIDHITLFDVRL
-165 PLAGRLEVSHGR
+165 PLNGTVEFQPASQVHFSLLLR
-177 TPVVQFCLQLNTKED
+177 NKED
-192 IAAYEK
+192 LAAFDK
-198 IRERLISRSP
+198 IRERLISTSRTEVP
-208 VSVAHPIFSV
+208 VAHPIFTV
-218 NGISSVIFTRLWK
+218 RGIKTIIFTRRGVLK
-231 SPSGTDSFTV
+231 EISPGYHSRDKAVDFPAMFTV
-241 ELGGYGHA
+241 ELEGYA
-249 APKRKTAAAVKA
+249 QKAAAPKPAPKRKTAAAVKA
-261 STASTAKD
+261 SAAKD

-275 RSAAKAA
+275 RTASKAA
-282 EVVPPTTPL
+282 EDVPATTPL

-296 LRAHVIFLV
+296 PRAHVIFLV
-305 DRSPSMLYPASL
+305 DRSSSMDLDRRTVLA
-317 SNSEIPVQFY
+317 EQQIKTIV
-327 SSDPRLK
+327 
-334 APGVKRYELAQQ
+334 AELA
-346 QINTIAAALA
+346 
-356 PGYLIDVYDFD
+356 PDYLIDVYDFSWET
-367 GAAKLVQLQ
+367 KLQQLQ
-376 QPAKDFKLG
+376 RPAKDFKLSTPANSG
-385 EQPTLCNGTAIY
+385 MTSLY
-397 HALDKGLTVALGYV
+397 VALEKGLTSALGYV

-419 YMLTDG
+419 YLLTDG
-425 DNNGP
+425 ENNGP
-430 VVDLS
+430 VIDVS
-435 TKVKQLLATG
+435 TKVKQLLDTD

-453 PKSSLGFLAPMGVP
+453 PKSALQFLLKQGVP
-467 DGCILDWQGSGDAL
+467 EGCILDWQGSGDAL
-481 KAATAKAEQGAKAFT
+481 KAATVKAAAGAKAFT
-496 KAVKTKKSSSLK
+496 QAVKEKKSSSLK

-542 YEICKPFVVESLKKD
+542 YEICKPFVTESLKKD

-564 YQLQKKETLKAGRRI
+564 YQLVKKEELKSGRRI
-579 IIQPRDEDSFYAGPK
+579 IIQPRDEDCFYAGPK

-609 EPKNLGDFIVYV
+609 EPKNLGDFVVYV